1 LGNPGYG
8 LGSYLP
14 AAERNYD
21 AVTLYFMKT
30 FADTWLASASYT
42 ISYLRGNIDGLFNA
56 QGQLNVNHN
65 ADFDIPAYVTNSNGP
80 LQADH
85 THDIKIFGAKDWTI
99 NRQNTIST
107 GLSLRASS
115 GNAWSYTGNDAIRG
129 YFYYLLPRG
138 SGGRLPWNYDI
149 DMNVGYRFNVDK
161 DKSLLVTIDV
171 FNLLNF
177 QEVVSVNEQYTA
189 QTAFPTKNGGTLRDV
204 KVSPNGTIQPPFRPL
219 LSGPNGDK
227 DPNFGLPN
235 GYQSP
240 RIFRFGIRGTF

>member
-1 LGNPGYG
+1 
-8 LGSYLP
+8 
-14 AAERNYD
+14 
-21 AVTLYFMKT
+21 
-30 FADTWLASASYT
+30 
-42 ISYLRGNIDGLFNA
+42 
-56 QGQLNVNHN
+56 
-65 ADFDIPAYVTNSNGP
+65 
-80 LQADH
+80 
-85 THDIKIFGAKDWTI
+85 
-99 NRQNTIST
+99 
-107 GLSLRASS
+107 
-115 GNAWSYTGNDAIRG
+115 
-129 YFYYLLPRG
+129 
-138 SGGRLPWNYDI
+138 
-149 DMNVGYRFNVDK
+149 MNVGYRFNVDK